1 MLYLKIMRS
10 YYMHFKMKN
19 MWEGFGSVESDVLSN
34 SRRTGNDVN
43 VEEEVQRVLVDDK
56 ISEKGKKQG

>member
-1 MLYLKIMRS
+1 
-10 YYMHFKMKN
+10 

-34 SRRTGNDVN
+34 SRRIGNDVN

-56 ISEKGKKQG
+56 KSEKGKKQGF